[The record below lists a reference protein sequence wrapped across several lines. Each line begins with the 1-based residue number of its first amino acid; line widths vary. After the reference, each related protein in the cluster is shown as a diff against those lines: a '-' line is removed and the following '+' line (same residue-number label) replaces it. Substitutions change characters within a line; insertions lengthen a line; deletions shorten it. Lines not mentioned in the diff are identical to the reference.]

1 MGHKNSGGKPEHTP
15 EHTYDKIAWARNILD
30 LAESATMQEI
40 KDNYRQLIHRW
51 HPDKCRGD
59 QKTCLEMTDKI
70 IQAHKII
77 INYCSQYKFSFERN
91 EVEKYLSA
99 QEWWLKK
106 FGADPVWSNENS
118 QQKK

>member
-1 MGHKNSGGKPEHTP
+1 MGHKNSGGKPKHTP
-15 EHTYDKIAWARNILD
+15 EHTYDKIVWARNILD
-30 LAESATMQEI
+30 LPESATMREI
-40 KDNYRQLIHRW
+40 KDNYRRRIRKW
-51 HPDKCRGD
+51 HPDKCCED
-59 QKTCLEMTDKI
+59 QKTCREMTDKI

-77 INYCSQYKFSFERN
+77 IDYCSQYRFSFSRQ

-106 FGADPVWSNENS
+106 FGADPVWGSENS